1 MAFRR
6 TQAFGGLDR
15 KQVVVTWGC
24 YSIYTFNCRAVFI
37 VSTSDIINSKKNNNM
52 DSILN
57 KVNADRAAFNGLGRL
72 YPADDSVK
80 ISVETIDGVTCYWFV
95 PGSFDKNKIVIYLHG
110 GMFVLGSIETYRAM
124 ISHFASAFSTKIL
137 FIEYALAP
145 EKPFPNGIN
154 EILKVYTQII
164 RRYPDAK
171 ITVMGD
177 SAGGTLAATLIK
189 LVSEQKLQIP
199 SSVILISP
207 WVYLKGN
214 TESYETRKKLDPI
227 LTKEKLMEYGAYY
240 ASNNWNEADP
250 GQFTFNSFPPLLILV
265 GSNEIL
271 FDDSK
276 LFYEKIKLLQP
287 DTQMK
292 EFENQVHGWPL
303 IDINSDAAK
312 DAVTSIEKFI
322 TKTSS

>member
-1 MAFRR
+1 ME
-6 TQAFGGLDR
+6 
-15 KQVVVTWGC
+15 
-24 YSIYTFNCRAVFI
+24 
-37 VSTSDIINSKKNNNM
+37 
-52 DSILN
+52 SILN
-57 KVNADRAAFNGLGRL
+57 KVNADLTQVNADRAVFNGLGKI
-72 YPADDSVK
+72 YPADG
-80 ISVETIDGVTCYWFV
+80 SVEISGEPIEGVTCYWFV
-95 PGSFDKNKIVIYLHG
+95 PGKFDENKIVIYLHG

-154 EILKVYTQII
+154 DILKVYRQLI

-171 ITVMGD
+171 ITLMGD
-177 SAGGTLAATLIK
+177 SAGGALGATLIK
-189 LVSEQKLQIP
+189 IASEERLRMP
-199 SSVILISP
+199 SGVIFLSP
-207 WVYLKGN
+207 WLYLRGN

-227 LTKEKLMEYGAYY
+227 LTKDKLMQYAGYY
-240 ASNNWNEADP
+240 AANNWNEADP

-287 DTQMK
+287 ETQMK
-292 EFENQVHGWPL
+292 EYENQVHGWPL
-303 IDINSDAAK
+303 IDIKSDAAK
-312 DAVTSIEKFI
+312 DALTTIEKFI